1 MDLYHQKFFYEN
13 YFSKTKKNLNKLSDG
28 HGNIVFEP
36 LGHRQKY
43 GNDGFCVNKQ
53 TPEPQLILLQ
63 TSI

>member
-1 MDLYHQKFFYEN
+1 MDLLNKVIILSIIFQ
-13 YFSKTKKNLNKLSDG
+13 NKLSDG